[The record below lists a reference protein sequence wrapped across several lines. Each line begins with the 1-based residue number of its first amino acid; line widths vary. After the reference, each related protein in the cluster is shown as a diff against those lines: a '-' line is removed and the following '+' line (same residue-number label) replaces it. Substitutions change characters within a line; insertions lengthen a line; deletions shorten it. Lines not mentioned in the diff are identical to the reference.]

1 MLQIDHVY
9 EFFYNN
15 IFKEKFDVF
24 FCNSGVVNTVADFNS
39 IHIFTPGLNVQ
50 EKIFFY
56 DQEPIVSELSNHY
69 FDMFDFPIG
78 VTPDKIEELSL
89 TDNLPYNMPPAPVE
103 ALAFLRNNPHLIYKR
118 RWLVTS
124 EKSNLLNGFIN
135 QRDYLHLYYFFHGFA
150 ALDWYRGFYALNY
163 NKTVIKDYTYD
174 YITFN
179 RLVSNDRSYR
189 CYLVSLL
196 AKELLLEHG
205 QISFGLTTEQA
216 SWQEEIADPNTKL
229 SPKAITQI
237 QLHAP
242 STPLIIDNEHILGSA
257 SADIPRCTNDSFWHI
272 VTETVFYYD
281 KLHLTEK
288 IFKPIV
294 MKQPFMLLAAPGNLA
309 YLKSYGFKTFE
320 GIIDESYDSI
330 QDPDQRTEAV
340 VEQLAWYC
348 CLSAEEKRQV
358 IEAIAPIVE
367 YNFHHFY
374 GEFKHIITRELLDNT
389 KQLFKEIG
397 YDDSTIAYQD
407 IYQVLTN

>member
-9 EFFYNN
+9 EFLYQSLFND
-15 IFKEKFDVF
+15 FDLYYP
-24 FCNSGVVNTVADFNS
+24 NDGVVETEDIKFQD
-39 IHIFTPGLNVQ
+39 ITLFTSKISTTK
-50 EKIFFY
+50 KIFFY
-56 DQEPIVSELSNHY
+56 DQEPLLKNIFDQY
-69 FDMFDFPIG
+69 FSIFYFPNQYDLNYLCKAIS
-78 VTPDKIEELSL
+78 TN
-89 TDNLPYNMPPAPVE
+89 TLPYGIPLDTTDAIEYHKNNLD
-103 ALAFLRNNPHLIYKR
+103 ALYKKPIV
-118 RWLVTS
+118 VTS
-124 EKSNLLNGFIN
+124 EYSKLTD
-135 QRDYLHLYYFFHGFA
+135 DYTIKYNASKLYYFFHGFA
-150 ALDWYRGFYALNY
+150 ALDWYRSFYALNY
-163 NKTVIKDYTYD
+163 NKQVFQSYTYD

-189 CYLVSLL
+189 CYFVSQL
-196 AKELLLEHG
+196 AAEMLLEHG
-205 QISFGLTTEQA
+205 QVSFGLATEQA
-216 SWQEEIADPNTKL
+216 SWQEEISNPNTKL
-229 SPKAITQI
+229 SAKAINHI
-237 QLHAP
+237 KLHLP

-257 SADIPRCTNDSFWHI
+257 SADIPRCANDSFWHI

-330 QDPDQRTEAV
+330 QDNDLRTEAV
-340 VEQLAWYC
+340 VQQLAWYC
-348 CLSAEEKRQV
+348 SLSAEEKRSV

-374 GEFKHIITRELLDNT
+374 GEFKHIITSELLDNT

-397 YDDSTIAYQD
+397 YNDSTVAYDD
-407 IYQVLTN
+407 IYRVLTN